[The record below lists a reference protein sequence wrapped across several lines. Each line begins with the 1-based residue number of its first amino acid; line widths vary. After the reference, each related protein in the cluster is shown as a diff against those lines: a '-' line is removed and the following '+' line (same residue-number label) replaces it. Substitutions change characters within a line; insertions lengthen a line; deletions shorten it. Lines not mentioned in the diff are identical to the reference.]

1 MRIGPSQISKLLER
15 LLIKQL
21 QLHKKVLKSVYILVY
36 KTRIANIQTTG
47 KNIF

>member
-21 QLHKKVLKSVYILVY
+21 QLHKKSFKVGLHIG
-36 KTRIANIQTTG
+36 I
-47 KNIF
+47 